1 MNIKVAS
8 IYGSRGCM
16 LSILQIIGTR
26 LTVDGQLWFTDNNAE
41 NMDGG
46 ALYVTSYGQVALTK
60 GATLHFERNLGN
72 LGSSIVVESQTVVN
86 GFTKILYN
94 PLCFLLYGPDYTLPP
109 QEWEGVCL

>member
-1 MNIKVAS
+1 MGMCLYHV
-8 IYGSRGCM
+8 
-16 LSILQIIGTR
+16 QVIGTT
-26 LTVDGQLWFTDNNAE
+26 LTVDGQLRFINNNAE

-46 ALYVTSYGQVALTK
+46 ALYVTSYGQVALRK

-72 LGSSIVVESQTVVN
+72 LGSSIVVESQSVVN